1 MPPTDV
7 DAKKQAVKHGV
18 NMKNLEYTEYFYSR
32 SLLAAVNLSAGI
44 LITAIMIFRLKN
56 ASV

>member
-7 DAKKQAVKHGV
+7 DAKNQAVNHGAKMKH
-18 NMKNLEYTEYFYSR
+18 LENTEYFYSR

-56 ASV
+56 SSV

>member
-7 DAKKQAVKHGV
+7 DAKKQADNHGA
-18 NMKNLEYTEYFYSR
+18 NMKQLEHTEYFYSR

-44 LITAIMIFRLKN
+44 LITAIMIFRMKN

>member
-1 MPPTDV
+1 MQPTDV
-7 DAKKQAVKHGV
+7 DAKKQANNHDA
-18 NMKNLEYTEYFYSR
+18 NMKKLENTEYFYSR

-56 ASV
+56 SSV

>member
-1 MPPTDV
+1 MKPTDI
-7 DAKKQAVKHGV
+7 DAKNQVENHGA
-18 NMKNLEYTEYFYSR
+18 NMKHLENTEYFYSR

-56 ASV
+56 SSV